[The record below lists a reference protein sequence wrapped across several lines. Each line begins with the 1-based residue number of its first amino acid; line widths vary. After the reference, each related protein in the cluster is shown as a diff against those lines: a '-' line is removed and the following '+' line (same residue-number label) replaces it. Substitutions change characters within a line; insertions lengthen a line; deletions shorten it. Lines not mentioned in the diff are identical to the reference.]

1 MMLSLPY
8 HPDAKIKKYRK
19 RTNFRKPGNLM
30 IKEILKQWD
39 IKKEKSIMIGDKKT
53 DLLAAKKSKIY
64 FEYDKNNLHKKLKFF
79 FKRFNLE

>member
-1 MMLSLPY
+1 
-8 HPDAKIKKYRK
+8 
-19 RTNFRKPGNLM
+19 M
-30 IKEILKQWD
+30 IKEILNQWD

-64 FEYDKNNLHKKLKFF
+64 FEYDKNNLHRQLKFF